1 MKISRRTALISAGV
15 AGVAG
20 ASWIATRPGDA
31 PRGRFEKPSGKRYN
45 ILFVLSDQERAW
57 TMYPTGFIDRHTPA
71 RAWLRD
77 NGVNFT
83 AFQTPNALC
92 SPARGVI
99 SSGAHSPENGLW
111 DNTPLPYSS
120 PLHIDRPTI
129 GTLLQDAGYITGYA
143 GKWHLSHTP
152 NEEQATADDRKAFN
166 ETIKSY
172 GFTESE
178 VVTETDGPLAGWE
191 HDGRTVGQALTFLKR
206 RTSGEKPWFLSVNLL
221 NPHDIM
227 FYTSGDAMTK
237 SRVSQFPDAS
247 ARPPVQDP
255 LYAEDLGYP
264 LTDNFG
270 PKSFGNRPDAVREF
284 GLSFSE
290 ALGHFPY
297 DDAAAGRDMQNF
309 YWNCTRDCD
318 RQLARLLDAVKAS
331 GQMEDTIIV
340 FTSDHG
346 EILGTHGQRG
356 KGTGVFREQCHVPA
370 IIVHPEA
377 GKGIEV
383 KTPLSHVDW
392 VPTLLS
398 LAGVKERDLKA
409 QMPMIVG
416 HDFSP
421 LIFDPTADHVR
432 NRDGVLLMWTS
443 LVFQNHESVR
453 IFDGVR
459 RKPALERPLA
469 MRELMQT
476 GLPKRGQMRGIYDG
490 RWKFARYSSPLE
502 IAMPKDLAALRA
514 GYDIELYDTKND
526 PAELVNLATNPQ
538 AAAETIITLNRRL
551 NQLITREIGV
561 DDGSFIPLYVRV

>member
-1 MKISRRTALISAGV
+1 MKISRRTVLVGAGA

-20 ASWIATRPGDA
+20 AGWIATRPGPA
-31 PRGRFEKPSGKRYN
+31 PRGRFERPSGKRYN

-57 TMYPTGFIDRHTPA
+57 NMYPSGFIDRHTPA

-77 NGVNFT
+77 NGVNFM

-99 SSGAHSPENGLW
+99 ASGAHSPMNGLW
-111 DNTPLPYSS
+111 DNTPLPYST
-120 PLHIDRPTI
+120 PLNPSRPTI

-152 NEEQATADDRKAFN
+152 NEEKATEADRQAFN
-166 ETIKSY
+166 QTIKNY
-172 GFTESE
+172 GFTETE
-178 VVTETDGPLAGWE
+178 VVTETDGPLAGRE
-191 HDGRTVGQALTFLKR
+191 HDGRTVDQALAFLKR
-206 RTSGEKPWFLSVNLL
+206 RQSGQEPWFLSVNLL

-247 ARPPVQDP
+247 ARPPIEDP
-255 LYAEDLGYP
+255 LFAEDLGYP

-270 PKSFGNRPDAVREF
+270 PQTFGDRPPGVREF

-297 DDAAAGRDMQNF
+297 DDAAAGREMQNF

-318 RQLARLLDAVKAS
+318 RQLARLLDAVRAS
-331 GQMEDTIIV
+331 GQMDDTIIV

-370 IIVHPEA
+370 IIIHPEA
-377 GKGIEV
+377 SKGLEV

-398 LAGVKERDLKA
+398 LAGVREKDLKA

-416 HDFSP
+416 QDFSS
-421 LIFDPTADHVR
+421 LILDPKANHPR
-432 NRDGVLLMWTS
+432 NNAGVLLTWTS
-443 LVFQNHESVR
+443 LVFQNHKNVR
-453 IFDGVR
+453 AFDKAR
-459 RKPALERPLA
+459 RKSVLERPLA
-469 MRELMQT
+469 MRELMQQ

-490 RWKFARYSSPLE
+490 RWKFARYSSPVE
-502 IAMPKDLAALRA
+502 MSVPKDMAALRA
-514 GYDIELYDTKND
+514 GYDLELYDTEND
-526 PAELVNLATNPQ
+526 PAELVNLAASPE
-538 AAAETIITLNRRL
+538 AAAATITTLNQRL
-551 NQLITREIGV
+551 NRLIAQEIGI
-561 DDGSFIPLYVRV
+561 DDGSFIPLFVRI